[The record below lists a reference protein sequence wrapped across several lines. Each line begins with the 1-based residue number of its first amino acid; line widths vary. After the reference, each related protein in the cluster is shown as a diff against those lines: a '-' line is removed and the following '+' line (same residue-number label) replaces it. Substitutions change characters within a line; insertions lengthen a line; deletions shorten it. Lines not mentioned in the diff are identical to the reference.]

1 MRFEAG
7 KKQASCVSHLVDMQ
21 LIRALWV
28 CLSTSSSG
36 ASETGDALRN
46 RGRGL
51 DSPVD
56 MRVERKV
63 ARRIR
68 KRATR
73 QLVSEEILRDEM
85 EVGTGVLT
93 SDLANGSDSVV
104 GPLQVSSQPA
114 ARRAQDQDLTS
125 SSFVES
131 VALSGSRFSAGG
143 ADGVSSVGRGKQEQT
158 SKKGVTTLRGQHVVK
173 QPITIFG
180 ERLIGQNAKL
190 ICHYSSP
197 GVGVRVGGGHAN
209 AFSYPSDIPQT
220 AFIHPPGNGS
230 RRHQRTR
237 GKDGTADHA
246 TVEKTTH
253 VMGLTIENC
262 VVGIL
267 VDAGVRVVFEDLV
280 VRKCSTGMYVS
291 PEAQAAF
298 LAIS

>member
-73 QLVSEEILRDEM
+73 QLVSEETMRDEVD
-85 EVGTGVLT
+85 VGTGVLT
-93 SDLANGSDSVV
+93 HDSANGEDNVV
-104 GPLQVSSQPA
+104 GTLQVSSQPA
-114 ARRAQDQDLTS
+114 ARRAQEQDLAS

-131 VALSGSRFSAGG
+131 VASSGARFSAQDD
-143 ADGVSSVGRGKQEQT
+143 DGVTSVDPEKHAQER
-158 SKKGVTTLRGQHVVK
+158 KKGVRTLRGEHVVK

-180 ERLIGQNAKL
+180 ERLVGHNAKV
-190 ICHYSSP
+190 ICHNSSR
-197 GVGVRVGGGHAN
+197 GVGVRVG
-209 AFSYPSDIPQT
+209 IQ
-220 AFIHPPGNGS
+220 PGNSS
-230 RRHQRTR
+230 RRP
-237 GKDGTADHA
+237 
-246 TVEKTTH
+246 
-253 VMGLTIENC
+253 
-262 VVGIL
+262 
-267 VDAGVRVVFEDLV
+267 
-280 VRKCSTGMYVS
+280 Y
-291 PEAQAAF
+291 
-298 LAIS
+298 